1 MNWAFEEDYIVCK
14 FFMENQESWK
24 DNLDYLM
31 RILWERGFK
40 ERDKASTRMRI
51 QNYVYLHEGDKGLS
65 NVAKQSREIYAT
77 VRNRLSNSLERRELQ
92 GYLDEVDFAT
102 LATTP
107 SNMSCYLTVGPPPGQ
122 KFNDLLWDFLIKS
135 GLKESEVYNSC
146 NMGRDTFSSIINKK
160 NFGVTKKSVV
170 QLCFGLKLSLEDS
183 IQLLESAGFT
193 LSYGEVFDY
202 VIICYL
208 KSHEY
213 NVNDVNITLY
223 ENGVPE
229 GLLLLQRNRAR

>member
-14 FFMENQESWK
+14 FFMENQVLWK
-24 DNLDYLM
+24 DNMDCLM
-31 RILWERGFK
+31 RILWEHGFK

-51 QNYVYLHEGDKGLS
+51 QNYVYLHEGDRGLS
-65 NVAKQSREIYAT
+65 NVAKQSREIYDT
-77 VRNRLSNSLERRELQ
+77 VRRRLENSLEHQKLQ
-92 GYLDEVDFAT
+92 EYLDEADFT
-102 LATTP
+102 SLATTP
-107 SNMSCYLTVGPPPGQ
+107 SNMSCCLTVGNPPGQ

-183 IQLLESAGFT
+183 IKLLESAGFT
-193 LSYGEVFDY
+193 LSYGEMFDY

-208 KSHEY
+208 KSGLY

-223 ENGVPE
+223 EKGVPE